1 MKEGEGNWRGCGGGS
16 RVVLEAKHQRRRAC
30 ANVKKMGLKTGL
42 DRALGNLIQWAVTLP
57 VVVVGKLDAL

>member
-1 MKEGEGNWRGCGGGS
+1 M
-16 RVVLEAKHQRRRAC
+16 VLEAKHQQRRAC